1 VLRTNVAPAQAKE
14 GPREKLERVGMA
26 AMSDAELLAIV
37 LGHGAAGHSAHGLA
51 VSLLEQAPGLH
62 GLTRMS
68 RDELCRL
75 PGIGAAQ
82 AARVLAG
89 IELGR
94 RTLTRRAASRPQFL
108 TAKVTAEHLLP
119 RYGAHPV
126 ERFGVL
132 LLDTKQRLLRDQVI
146 SEGSIDTSLAHP
158 REVFRAAI
166 GSGAAGVIVF
176 HNHPSGDPNPSR
188 DDHALTQRLVKVG
201 ALIGVPL
208 LDHLVLADGAYWSF
222 REHGMI

>member
-1 VLRTNVAPAQAKE
+1 MV
-14 GPREKLERVGMA
+14 
-26 AMSDAELLAIV
+26 AMSDVELLAIV
-37 LGHGAAGHSAHGLA
+37 LGHGAAGRSAHRLA
-51 VSLLEQAPGLH
+51 VALLEQAPGLH

-75 PGIGAAQ
+75 PGIGTAQ

-94 RTLTRRAASRPQFL
+94 RTLTRRAAFRPQFL
-108 TAKVTAEHLLP
+108 TARDSAEHLLP

-132 LLDTKQRLLRDQVI
+132 LLDTKQRLLRDHVI
-146 SEGSIDTSLAHP
+146 SEGSLDTSLAHP

-166 GSGAAGVIVF
+166 AAGAAGVIVF
-176 HNHPSGDPNPSR
+176 HNHPSGDPSPSR
-188 DDHALTQRLVKVG
+188 DDHTLTIRLAKVG

-208 LDHLVLADGAYWSF
+208 MDHLVLADGAYWSF